1 MTVVGSVVVVE
12 ETTGVL
18 VMHQDLKD
26 VRGKPP
32 VFVVIETTVVL
43 HHVTPVV
50 TEVSTALPCVTTA
63 STTTG
68 LVVTVVVVIVV
79 VTKVTDQTAPEISH
93 PAKEGNGI
101 NRPLAEKIPTTGPLS
116 DDS

>member
-63 STTTG
+63 STTG

-79 VTKVTDQTAPEISH
+79 VTKVTDQTAQEISH
-93 PAKEGNGI
+93 PAKEAGNGI
-101 NRPLAEKIPTTGPLS
+101 YRPLAEKIPTTG
-116 DDS
+116 

>member
-50 TEVSTALPCVTTA
+50 TGVSTALPCVTTA

-68 LVVTVVVVIVV
+68 LVVTVVVV
-79 VTKVTDQTAPEISH
+79 TKVTDQTAQEISH

-101 NRPLAEKIPTTGPLS
+101 NRPLAEKIP
-116 DDS
+116 